1 MSAIREE
8 GADAEPIRVL
18 FTLHHN
24 MNALDFVGPLEVMSS
39 ALHNVNDEGESLFS
53 YTYMSASEQ
62 QRSCWQS
69 SCHTTLHIRCTHP
82 WSPQAT
88 TTCHYPSPLC

>member
-24 MNALDFVGPLEVMSS
+24 MNALDFIGPLEVLAT
-39 ALHNVNDEGESLFS
+39 ALNDTKDEGGRIACADDHPLVSAIGILPLFE
-53 YTYMSASEQ
+53 T
-62 QRSCWQS
+62 
-69 SCHTTLHIRCTHP
+69 
-82 WSPQAT
+82 
-88 TTCHYPSPLC
+88 